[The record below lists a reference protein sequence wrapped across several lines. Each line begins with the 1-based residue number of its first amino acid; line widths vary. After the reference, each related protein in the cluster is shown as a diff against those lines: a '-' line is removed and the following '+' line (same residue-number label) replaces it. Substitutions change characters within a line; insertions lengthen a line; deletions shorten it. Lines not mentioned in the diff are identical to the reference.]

1 MAETMKV
8 AVMTDNNKVEIV
20 QRPIPKAGKGEALI
34 KLEYVGVCGSDLHL
48 YEHAWGGLVKEP
60 YVLGHEAAGTVV
72 ALGEDVTKLAVG
84 DRVALEPG
92 RTCGSCEFCKTGRY
106 NLCPDVQFFAAPP
119 VDGVFQEY
127 VAHEAALCFKLPEN
141 VSTMEGALIEPLAV
155 GMHAAALGEAGP
167 GQIAVVTGSGCIG
180 LVSLM
185 ALKIRGVSK
194 VIVVDVL
201 ANRLATAKELGAD
214 EVIDGSKE
222 DVVAMVRKY
231 TDGAGADLVIETAGS
246 EQSVGQAV
254 QYTKKGACIVIVG
267 YSRAGTMNIPTTL
280 AADKELTFKTVFRY
294 RNIYPV
300 AIKSV
305 AAGLANLKDIV
316 SKVYT
321 LDDIQAGLDAS
332 VKNKAEL
339 TKVVIKI
346 A

>member
-1 MAETMKV
+1 MADTMKV
-8 AVMTDNNKVEIV
+8 AVMTANNKVEII
-20 QRPIPKAGKGEALI
+20 QRPIPKAGRGEALI

-72 ALGEDVTKLAVG
+72 ALGEGVTTLAVG

-167 GQIAVVTGSGCIG
+167 GHIAVVTGSGCIG

-201 ANRLATAKELGAD
+201 ANRLAKAKELGAD
-214 EVIDGSKE
+214 EVIDASRE
-222 DVVAMVRKY
+222 DVAAMVRKY
-231 TDGAGADLVIETAGS
+231 TDGAGCDLVIETAGS

-254 QYTKKGACIVIVG
+254 QYCKKGAVIVIVG
-267 YSRAGTMNIPTTL
+267 YSRSGTMTIPTTL
-280 AADKELTFKTVFRY
+280 AADKELTFKTVYRY

-316 SKVYT
+316 SKVYN